1 MAAPRERQPLPS
13 ASGDEHDA
21 LPVGMPAWAPRA
33 GAWILVLALA
43 AGLAMGF
50 LVPFVR
56 TADGL
61 FVLVPEGTPLPV
73 LAPAGGSL
81 EEVLADEGAEVQAEQ
96 VLFRIRVPPASDDG
110 SAESVLREVRSPVAG
125 VLFSR
130 GASEVG
136 APVEAGRL
144 LARVVPVGSPLAAA
158 IELPE
163 DSLPLVEPGQRARL
177 LLAAYPHQRYGAVDA
192 VIRRVDPIPVASGGV
207 YAVKAYA
214 GIQDATIEV
223 DGEPRPLLPG
233 LRGEARIV
241 VDRRPLLGSWL
252 AGDRTE

>member
-1 MAAPRERQPLPS
+1 
-13 ASGDEHDA
+13 
-21 LPVGMPAWAPRA
+21 MPAWAPRA
-33 GAWILVLALA
+33 VAWILVLALA

-56 TADGL
+56 TADGP
-61 FVLVPEGTPLPV
+61 FVLVPEDTPLPV
-73 LAPAGGSL
+73 LAPAGGWL

-96 VLFRIRVPPASDDG
+96 VLFRIRVPAAADDG

-125 VLFSR
+125 ILLAR
-130 GASEVG
+130 EASEVG

-144 LARVVPVGSPLAAA
+144 LARVVPAGSPLAAA

-192 VIRRVDPIPVASGGV
+192 VIRRVDPVPVASGS
-207 YAVKAYA
+207 ASTVKAYA
-214 GIQDATIEV
+214 EIGNATIEV